1 MVYITKKY
9 SYYRL
14 LNTMVLIYGLMFAYQ
29 AVGMNG
35 MSGMSGMING
45 QVIGNLMKSGGW
57 YERYPNGQ
65 IVLYPAINPA
75 INMNNMNSMSNMG
88 NMSGMSGMSMGAM
101 VPMVGI
107 VGMNGMYGMSGMGGM
122 GGMNGLY
129 GMSGMMGG
137 MAGMSGMYGMPAGM
151 SSMLGMGGMYAMG
164 MYGISPNYQMTFGK
178 FKIDQEGNLLLYPF
192 HNPFNLWEMDN
203 MNSMGQIGAP

>member
-1 MVYITKKY
+1 MMVYVTQKN
-9 SYYRL
+9 SSHRL
-14 LNTMVLIYGLMFAYQ
+14 LSAMVLIGGLMFAYQ

-75 INMNNMNSMSNMG
+75 INMVGSNMNSMSGMD
-88 NMSGMSGMSMGAM
+88 NMS
-101 VPMVGI
+101 
-107 VGMNGMYGMSGMGGM
+107 MSGMGMVAMTPMVDFAGMNAMHGMLGM
-122 GGMNGLY
+122 GGMNSLY
-129 GMSGMMGG
+129 SMSGMMGS

-178 FKIDQEGNLLLYPF
+178 FKIDQGGNLVLYPF
-192 HNPFNLWEMDN
+192 HNPFNLWDMEN
-203 MNSMGQIGAP
+203 MNSMGQMGTP